1 MNESKARRELKKLG
15 YLLKKSRVRN
25 SNLDNQ
31 GSYMI
36 IEPNM
41 NIVVAGER
49 FDLSLEEVGAF
60 ITG

>member
-15 YLLKKSRVRN
+15 YQLKKSRVRN
-25 SNLDNQ
+25 TNLDNW
-31 GSYMI
+31 GGYMI

-41 NIVVAGER
+41 NSVVAGER
-49 FDLSLEEVGAF
+49 FDMSLEEVGAF